1 MSAAAAAKKPA
12 WGVIAEFSSA
22 AALYDAAEKV
32 RDKGFKFW
40 DCHSPFPIHG
50 MDKAM
55 GLGRSPLGYIIFCG
69 GLTGF
74 LTAASLEYIPSSFL
88 YPLIVH
94 GKPVNFFT
102 VPAFFPIMFE
112 LTILFSAFTAF
123 FGVFV
128 LNRLPRYHHPL
139 FDFERFKEFSNDAFF
154 LVIESVDPKFSET
167 GTREFLEEIGGQGV
181 TVLYDND

>member
-1 MSAAAAAKKPA
+1 MTAAAARRKTL
-12 WGVIAEFSSA
+12 GVIAEFPTA
-22 AALYDAAEKV
+22 AALYHAAEQV
-32 RDKGFKFW
+32 RDKGYRFW
-40 DCHSPFPIHG
+40 DVHSPFPIHG

-55 GLGRSPLGYIIFCG
+55 GLRKSPLGYIIFCG

-74 LTAASLEYIPSSFL
+74 LTAASLEFIPSSFL

-112 LTILFSAFTAF
+112 LTVLFSAFTAF

-128 LNRLPRYHHPL
+128 MNRLPRLHHPI
-139 FDFERFKEFSNDAFF
+139 FDYEEFRRVTTDAFF
-154 LVIESVDPKFSET
+154 LIIEASDPRFSET
-167 GTREFLEEIGGQGV
+167 VTREFLETVGGKDV
-181 TVLYDND
+181 TLLYEHD

>member
-1 MSAAAAAKKPA
+1 MTAAAARRKIL
-12 WGVIAEFSSA
+12 GVIAEFPSA
-22 AALYDAAEKV
+22 TTLYQAAEQV
-32 RDKGFKFW
+32 RDKGYRFW
-40 DCHSPFPIHG
+40 DVHSPFPIHG
-50 MDKAM
+50 MNKAM
-55 GLGRSPLGYIIFCG
+55 GLRRSPLGYIIFCG

-128 LNRLPRYHHPL
+128 LNRLPRFHHPL
-139 FDFERFKEFSNDAFF
+139 FGYRPFRRVTRDTFF
-154 LVIESVDPKFSET
+154 LVIEAVDPRFSET
-167 GTREFLEEIGGQGV
+167 GTVDFLTEIGGKEA
-181 TVLYDND
+181 TLIYEND

>member
-1 MSAAAAAKKPA
+1 
-12 WGVIAEFSSA
+12 
-22 AALYDAAEKV
+22 V
-32 RDKGFKFW
+32 RDKGYRFW
-40 DCHSPFPIHG
+40 DVHSPFPIHG

-55 GLGRSPLGYIIFCG
+55 GLRKSPLGYIIFCG

-74 LTAASLEYIPSSFL
+74 LTAASLEFIPSSFL

-112 LTILFSAFTAF
+112 LTVLFSAFTAF

-128 LNRLPRYHHPL
+128 MNRLPRFHHPI
-139 FDFERFKEFSNDAFF
+139 FDYEPFRGVTNDAFF
-154 LVIESVDPKFSET
+154 LIIEASDPRFSDT
-167 GTREFLEEIGGQGV
+167 VTREFLEEIGGKDV
-181 TVLYDND
+181 TLLYEHD